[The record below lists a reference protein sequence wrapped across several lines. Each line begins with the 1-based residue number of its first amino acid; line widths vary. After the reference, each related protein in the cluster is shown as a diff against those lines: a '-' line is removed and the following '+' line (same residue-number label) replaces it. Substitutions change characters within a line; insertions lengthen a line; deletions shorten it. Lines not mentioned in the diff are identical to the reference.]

1 MPLRLPGGKT
11 YGAERPAPR
20 KGGRLNMGGLYQAPP
35 PFGQVVRKQW
45 GISVEQALIADLQD
59 AGFKVGPGV
68 SLGPKKG

>member
-20 KGGRLNMGGLYQAPP
+20 KGGRLNIGGLYQASPA
-35 PFGQVVRKQW
+35 FAQIVRKQW
-45 GISVEQALIADLQD
+45 GLSVDEALLADLQD

-68 SLGPKKG
+68 NLKPK